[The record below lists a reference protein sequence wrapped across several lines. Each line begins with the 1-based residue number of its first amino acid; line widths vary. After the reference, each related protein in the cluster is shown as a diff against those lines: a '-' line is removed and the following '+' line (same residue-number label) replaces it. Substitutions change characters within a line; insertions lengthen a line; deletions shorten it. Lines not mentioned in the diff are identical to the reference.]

1 MAIDGKR
8 ESKQKVDK
16 ARRNSAKGKEVIR
29 QHAVSE
35 HGHLEL
41 LKNSCVSTHMRELS
55 VTTDESAQDSERDQ
69 VRACA
74 GVCGN
79 NTTDRFVQLCFK

>member
-1 MAIDGKR
+1 MAKPGKR
-8 ESKQKVDK
+8 GKMQAADQ
-16 ARRNSAKGKEVIR
+16 ARRNSAKGKEVIL

-74 GVCGN
+74 CVCGN